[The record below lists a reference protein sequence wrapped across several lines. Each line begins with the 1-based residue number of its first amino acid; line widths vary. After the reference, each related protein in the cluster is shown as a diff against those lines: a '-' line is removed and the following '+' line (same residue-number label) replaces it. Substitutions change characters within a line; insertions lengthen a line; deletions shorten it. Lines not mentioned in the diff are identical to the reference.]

1 MEPSVQLYFQQ
12 GLAPSTQKSYG
23 AAFKRF
29 HAFCVRFSVANPFP
43 VNEKL
48 LCSFAAYLA
57 VEGLAPQTGK
67 VYFSAVRSMQ
77 LSLGLPD
84 PREQSSMP
92 ALKRVQAGIRRFRM
106 LHGATPRIKLPITI
120 PVLDQIWLVLD
131 RSSNPNKVVLWAI
144 ACSAFFGFFRL
155 GELLPVSAC
164 RFHQRTNLAWGDV
177 AVDSLEEP
185 HMARVHLKV
194 SKCDQLGG
202 GVDVFLGRKGT
213 PLCPVATII
222 CYIAIRGNSQGA
234 FFLDSCRGII
244 TKA

>member
-1 MEPSVQLYFQQ
+1 
-12 GLAPSTQKSYG
+12 
-23 AAFKRF
+23 
-29 HAFCVRFSVANPFP
+29 
-43 VNEKL
+43 
-48 LCSFAAYLA
+48 
-57 VEGLAPQTGK
+57 
-67 VYFSAVRSMQ
+67 
-77 LSLGLPD
+77 
-84 PREQSSMP
+84 
-92 ALKRVQAGIRRFRM
+92 M